1 LPPLDE
7 LAVAPVMKSESLV
20 FAAAGTLVGFLGGW
34 IIGSQHTIARGPGAA
49 IAASPPP
56 AAAPAAG
63 APAAPTL
70 DRAKVQAATNR
81 ASSEPA
87 NPAPRVELGNL
98 YFDAEQ
104 YQEAARWYEAALAID
119 PSNADV
125 STDLG
130 VSFYYLNQPD
140 RALAQFDR
148 SLKINP
154 KHSKTLLNLGI
165 VRAFGKQDL
174 QGAAKAWQEVIAVA
188 PSSPEGQ
195 AARRALEAMRGAH
208 PDLPGGSSPPSSG
221 PGSD

>member
-1 LPPLDE
+1 
-7 LAVAPVMKSESLV
+7 MKSESLV
-20 FAAAGTLVGFLGGW
+20 YAAAGTLVGFLGGW
-34 IIGSQHTIARGPGAA
+34 IIGSQYTIARAPAA
-49 IAASPPP
+49 PVA
-56 AAAPAAG
+56 AAAPAA
-63 APAAPTL
+63 APTGTTPQSPAL
-70 DRAKVQAATNR
+70 DHARVQAATNR

-87 NPAPRVELGNL
+87 NPAPRIELGNL

-104 YQEAARWYEAALAID
+104 YQEAARWYEAALALD
-119 PSNADV
+119 PLNPDV

-140 RALAQFDR
+140 RALAQFDK

-208 PDLPGGSSPPSSG
+208 PDLPGASSPPAQG
-221 PGSD
+221 RGSN

>member
-1 LPPLDE
+1 
-7 LAVAPVMKSESLV
+7 MKSEALV
-20 FAAAGTLVGFLGGW
+20 YAAAGTLVGFLGGW
-34 IIGSQHTIARGPGAA
+34 IIGSQHTIARA
-49 IAASPPP
+49 P
-56 AAAPAAG
+56 AAAAAA
-63 APAAPTL
+63 APPSAAPTATAAPAPAL
-70 DRAKVQAATNR
+70 DNAKVQSATSR
-81 ASSEPA
+81 ASSEPS
-87 NPAPRVELGNL
+87 NPAPRIELGNL

-104 YQEAARWYEAALAID
+104 YQDAARWYEAALAID
-119 PSNADV
+119 PANADV

-208 PDLPGGSSPPSSG
+208 PDVPGGAAPPSSG

>member
-1 LPPLDE
+1 
-7 LAVAPVMKSESLV
+7 MKSESLV

-34 IIGSQHTIARGPGAA
+34 IIGSQHTIARV
-49 IAASPPP
+49 
-56 AAAPAAG
+56 PAAG
-63 APAAPTL
+63 MAASAPAPATSAGNAPSAPAL
-70 DRAKVQAATNR
+70 DTAKVQAATGR
-81 ASSEPA
+81 ASAEPR
-87 NPAPRVELGNL
+87 NPAPRIELGNL

-104 YQEAARWYEAALAID
+104 YQEAARWYQEALSID

-130 VSFYYLNQPD
+130 VSFYYLNEPD
-140 RALAQFDR
+140 RALAQFDK
-148 SLKINP
+148 SLAINP

-188 PSSPEGQ
+188 PPGSPEGQ
-195 AARRALEAMRGAH
+195 AARRALDAMRGAH
-208 PDLPGGSSPPSSG
+208 PDVPGGGASPSSG

>member
-1 LPPLDE
+1 
-7 LAVAPVMKSESLV
+7 MKSESLV
-20 FAAAGTLVGFLGGW
+20 YAAAGTLVGFLGGW
-34 IIGSQHTIARGPGAA
+34 IIGSQHTIAGAPAAA
-49 IAASPPP
+49 IATPAPT
-56 AAAPAAG
+56 AAAPANT
-63 APAAPTL
+63 PTPPPL
-70 DRAKVQAATNR
+70 DNVKVQAATSR
-81 ASSEPA
+81 ASSEPS
-87 NPAPRVELGNL
+87 NPAPRIELGNL

-104 YQEAARWYEAALAID
+104 YQEAAGWYEAALAID

-140 RALAQFDR
+140 RALAQFDK

-208 PDLPGGSSPPSSG
+208 PDVPGGGTAPAPG
-221 PGSD
+221 PGSN